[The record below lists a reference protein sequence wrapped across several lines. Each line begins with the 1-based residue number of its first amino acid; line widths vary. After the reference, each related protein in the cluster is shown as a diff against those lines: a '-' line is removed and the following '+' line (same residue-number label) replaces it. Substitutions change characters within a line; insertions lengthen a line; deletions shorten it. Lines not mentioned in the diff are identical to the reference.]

1 MNRYAIGLAIVLAA
15 CSTARDPEPEGILT
29 LRYPVISASRTSE
42 SGPLMMV
49 RIDQDGRAQQ
59 AFRPTSGEPWRL
71 YSSSIRA
78 DRVAP
83 LVQNVIEVPSV
94 QFRELQHAPDYFELV
109 AETSDGRLELR
120 YNDESLP
127 CADEVFQRFKAVWKT
142 LNDTLP
148 QPLPDN
154 ALPRCTP

>member
-1 MNRYAIGLAIVLAA
+1 MTLAIALAA

-29 LRYPVISASRTSE
+29 LRFPVISASRSSE
-42 SGPLMMV
+42 SGPLTMV

-59 AFRPTSGEPWRL
+59 AFRPTDREPWRL

-83 LVQNVIEVPSV
+83 LVQNVIEIPSA
-94 QFRELQHAPDYFELV
+94 QFREPQHAADFFEVV

-127 CADEVFQRFKAVWKT
+127 CADEVFQRFKGFWKS

-148 QPLPDN
+148 QPLAEE
-154 ALPRCTP
+154 ALPRCTK